1 MSAYM
6 ITATRRIQDYI
17 WKHSI
22 REPKLLARLRA
33 ETWRSPWRDYDIPP
47 VQAQFMALLVQA
59 IGAKRC
65 LEIGT
70 LAGYSALVVALAL
83 PRDGKLITCDIDKE
97 MTDIARRYWKEAGVA
112 GKIELRLAPALD
124 TMDALLAKKQAG
136 RFDFVFIDADKINN
150 DAYYERA
157 LKLLRPGGIVAI
169 DNALW
174 GGSVL
179 DTRHWRD
186 RDTRAIRALN
196 RKIHRDERV
205 TVSMLPVGDG
215 LTLAC
220 KRG

>member
-1 MSAYM
+1 M
-6 ITATRRIQDYI
+6 
-17 WKHSI
+17 
-22 REPKLLARLRA
+22 REPKLLERLRA
-33 ETWRSPWRDYDIPP
+33 ETQTLAWRGIEISP
-47 VQAQFMALLVQA
+47 VQGQFMALLVQA

-70 LAGYSALVVALAL
+70 FTGYSALVTALAL
-83 PRDGKLITCDIDKE
+83 PRNGKLVACDINKE
-97 MTDIARRYWKEAGVA
+97 WTDIARRYWKEAGVA
-112 GKIELRLAPALD
+112 GKIDLRLAPALD

-136 RFDFVFIDADKINN
+136 RFDFVFIDADKINY

-157 LKLLRPGGIVAI
+157 LKLLRPGGLVLV
-169 DNALW
+169 DNVLW
-174 GGSVL
+174 GGCVL
-179 DTRHWRD
+179 DTKRWRD

-196 RKIHRDERV
+196 RKIHRDKRV